1 MIGETIGNFRIV
13 ARIGRGGMGDVWL
26 AEQQSVGTKVAIKML
41 RTEISEDQG
50 QIDRFFNEARAVSTI
65 RHAGIVKIFDVGVHA
80 GRAYLVME
88 YLDGESLGTR
98 LRRLGRLG
106 ASAVTE
112 IARQTAS
119 VLDATH
125 SAAIIHR
132 DLKPDNLFLTVDHE
146 LASRE
151 RVKVLDFGI
160 AKLIG
165 TTSPG
170 THGTMGTPAYMAPE
184 QWGDAA
190 TVDWRADAYSLGCLA
205 FEMACGRPP
214 FVATTFAEACAKH
227 LGEQPPSARSIVPE
241 LPVALDELFARLL
254 AKRPGDRATSMAEI
268 QRELSAIAATLPP
281 AVAAAPTLPPEAVA
295 PTISSQRPVL
305 APPVARDAPT
315 VGTTLGAAATAI
327 SAPAPGR
334 SRRGWVAAAV
344 AVAAVAGVAAFVVRA
359 RGGSTVAADA
369 RARDAAQLD
378 ATPASEVPPGDAIA
392 LDATPPPPIDAAVRP
407 DAVPHHARDV
417 PQHTIPRDDVVD
429 PEDFPDEVDIHVVD
443 KINDELAAYVVAHCG
458 PWPKGVAVNA
468 VFRIDFGVASEFQ
481 VVAPDSHSQRCIT
494 KVFANGKYP
503 RAKTGVSASVGL
515 NQ

>member
-1 MIGETIGNFRIV
+1 MIGETIGHFRIV
-13 ARIGRGGMGDVWL
+13 ARIGRGGMGEVWL
-26 AEQQSVGTKVAIKML
+26 AQQQSVGTKVAIKML
-41 RTEISEDQG
+41 RAEISEDQT
-50 QIDRFFNEARAVSTI
+50 QIERFFNEARAVSTI

-88 YLDGESLGTR
+88 YLEGESLGTR

-106 ASAVTE
+106 ASSVAE

-132 DLKPDNLFLTVDHE
+132 DLKPDNLFLTADHE

-160 AKLIG
+160 AKLLG

-190 TVDWRADAYSLGCLA
+190 SVDWRADAYSLGCLA

-214 FVATTFAEACAKH
+214 FIATTFAEACAKH
-227 LGEQPPSARSIVPE
+227 LGEQPPSARSFVPE

-268 QRELSAIAATLPP
+268 QRELAAIAATLPP
-281 AVAAAPTLPPEAVA
+281 AVAIAPTLPPEAFA
-295 PTISSQRPVL
+295 PTISSQRPAL
-305 APPVARDAPT
+305 VARDAAT
-315 VGTTLGAAATAI
+315 VATTLGAAASAV

-334 SRRGWVAAAV
+334 GRRGWLAAAL
-344 AVAAVAGVAAFVVRA
+344 AVAAVGGVVAFAATRPH
-359 RGGSTVAADA
+359 GGSTVAADA
-369 RARDAAQLD
+369 RARDGASIEAMT
-378 ATPASEVPPGDAIA
+378 ATDAIA
-392 LDATPPPPIDAAVRP
+392 LRDAAPPIDAAPRL
-407 DAVPHHARDV
+407 DAMPHHERDV
-417 PQHTIPRDDVVD
+417 PQHTIPPDL
-429 PEDFPDEVDIHVVD
+429 PNLEDFPEEANIHVVD
-443 KINDELAAYVVAHCG
+443 KINDELSAYVGAHCG
-458 PWPKGVAVNA
+458 PWPETVSVSAS
-468 VFRIDFGVASEFQ
+468 FSIDFGSATEIQ
-481 VVAPDSHSQRCIT
+481 VVAPDQRSKECIT
-494 KVFANGKYP
+494 KVFTHAKYP
-503 RAKTGVSASVGL
+503 RAKAALGAQLQL
-515 NQ
+515 NP